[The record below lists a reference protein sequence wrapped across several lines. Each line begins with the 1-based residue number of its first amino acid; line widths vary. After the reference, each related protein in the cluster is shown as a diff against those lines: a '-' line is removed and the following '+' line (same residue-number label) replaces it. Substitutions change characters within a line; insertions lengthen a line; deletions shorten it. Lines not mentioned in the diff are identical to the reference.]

1 MNRGGGRPMTKDE
14 LKRYKYIS
22 DEIAQLWDEINRL
35 RDGLMSP
42 SGKVITWTPA
52 SPRQDDKFAEVMA
65 QIDEF
70 EHKLIEKLEERI
82 KLQRSI
88 EHVIDSVD
96 DSLYRV
102 ILRSRY
108 IQGKTWKEICDQT
121 NYSRSQ
127 INCLHG
133 KALKKIKDRTLS
145 DICS

>member
-1 MNRGGGRPMTKDE
+1 MTKDE

-22 DEIAQLWDEINRL
+22 DEITQLRDEINRL

-42 SGKVITWTPA
+42 SGKVITWAPA
-52 SPRQDDKFAEVMA
+52 AAKQDDKFAGTMA
-65 QIDEF
+65 QIDEL
-70 EHKLIEKLEERI
+70 EHELKEKLEERI

-88 EHVIDSVD
+88 EHIIDSVD
-96 DSLYRV
+96 DPLYRV

-127 INCLHG
+127 INYLHS

-145 DICS
+145 DMCS

>member
-1 MNRGGGRPMTKDE
+1 MTKDE
-14 LKRYKYIS
+14 LERYKYIS
-22 DEIAQLWDEINRL
+22 DEITQLWDEINRL

-42 SGKVITWTPA
+42 SGKVITWAPA
-52 SPRQDDKFAEVMA
+52 TAKQDDKFAEVMA
-65 QIDEF
+65 RIDEF
-70 EHKLIEKLEERI
+70 EHELIGKLEERI

-96 DSLYRV
+96 DPLYRV

-127 INCLHG
+127 INYLHG

-145 DICS
+145 DMCS

>member
-1 MNRGGGRPMTKDE
+1 MTKDE
-14 LKRYKYIS
+14 LKRYTYIS
-22 DEIAQLWDEINRL
+22 AEITQLRDEINRL

-42 SGKVITWTPA
+42 SGKVITWAPA
-52 SPRQDDKFAEVMA
+52 AAKQDNKFAGTMA
-65 QIDEF
+65 QIDEL
-70 EHKLIEKLEERI
+70 EHELKEKLEERI

-88 EHVIDSVD
+88 EHIIDSVD
-96 DSLYRV
+96 DPLYRV

-127 INCLHG
+127 INYLHG